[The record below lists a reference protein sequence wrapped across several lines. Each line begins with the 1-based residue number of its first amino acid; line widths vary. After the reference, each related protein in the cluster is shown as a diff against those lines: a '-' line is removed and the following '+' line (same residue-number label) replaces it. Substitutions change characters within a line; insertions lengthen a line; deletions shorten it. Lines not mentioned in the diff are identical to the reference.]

1 MDGAAE
7 AGQAQRGAGLGEGRE
22 GGGVAADV
30 RGEEGA
36 RVEAEAVG
44 VGARCGGE
52 LDQAVPVVQ
61 GGRRRGG
68 VAHAGRMVEWRAC
81 VSRLAYANQNALWSL
96 EGIVVALDLH
106 LKAGTLSFKKKK
118 KKAGAKKFQNIDHFD
133 FIILSNHSNRFSMS
147 KNR

>member
-22 GGGVAADV
+22 GGGVAAEA

-44 VGARCGGE
+44 VGARCGGQ

-61 GGRRRGG
+61 GGGRRGG
-68 VAHAGRMVEWRAC
+68 VAHAWRMAEGRSC
-81 VSRLAYANQNALWSL
+81 VSRIA
-96 EGIVVALDLH
+96 
-106 LKAGTLSFKKKK
+106 
-118 KKAGAKKFQNIDHFD
+118 
-133 FIILSNHSNRFSMS
+133 
-147 KNR
+147 